1 MPTINLVKGQKIDL
15 TKTNPGLTEVG
26 VALGW
31 DIHPSAGVP
40 NFDLDV
46 YGLAVDVNKTLVDL
60 CYFNQLTC
68 LDGALTHS
76 GDNRDGAGDGDDETI
91 TVNLS
96 KVPANVDKVVV
107 SANIFDA
114 LSTQNFGQ
122 VRNAFLRVYNK
133 TTGEELCRYDLSED
147 YSVFQGVNFGELYR
161 NGGEW
166 KFAATTLGYNGT
178 INEAIALL

>member
-1 MPTINLVKGQKIDL
+1 MPTINLAKGQKVDL

-31 DIHPSAGVP
+31 DIHPNPGVP

-46 YGLAVDVNKTLVDL
+46 FGLAVDANKQLVAC
-60 CYFNQLTC
+60 CYFNELVC
-68 LDGALTHS
+68 LDGALSHS
-76 GDNRDGAGDGDDETI
+76 GDNRDGAGEGDDETI
-91 TVNLS
+91 TVNFS
-96 KVPANVDKVVV
+96 KVPANVDKIVV

-114 LSTQNFGQ
+114 QPTQNFGQ

-133 TTGEELCRYDLSED
+133 LTGEELCRYDLSED

-161 NGGEW
+161 NNGEW
-166 KFAATTLGYNGT
+166 KFGATTLGYNGT
-178 INEAIALL
+178 INDAISLL